1 MLYLYTS
8 LLNIT
13 IFYHN
18 ILFKQNILTLI
29 LCFSYLV
36 LSGEKM
42 NFDDITLT
50 PKTPYP
56 KLTPCEDAFAVNLIK
71 NLLSARTGILTAGL
85 QFQFQAAVAEKVTK
99 ELAKIFEEAAILKA
113 THLTLLT
120 NAIVDFGGLPVYED
134 TQKVPF
140 NANYINYAAK
150 LKDMLNADIRLISA
164 TINNLDYA
172 ISATKNDDLKA
183 LLARIKQDDELTLAA
198 FKQILTTV
206 QFLSA

>member
-1 MLYLYTS
+1 MSLY
-8 LLNIT
+8 II

-18 ILFKQNILTLI
+18 NLFKQNILTII

-36 LSGEKM
+36 LLEGKM

-56 KLTPCEDAFAVNLIK
+56 KLTPCEDVFAVNLIK

-85 QFQFQAAVAEKVTK
+85 QFQFQAALEEKVTR
-99 ELAKIFEEAAILKA
+99 EVAKIFEEAAILKA

-120 NAIVDFGGLPVYED
+120 NAIVDFGGMPVYED
-134 TQKVPF
+134 AQKIPF

-150 LKDMLNADIRLISA
+150 LKDMLNADIRLTSA

-172 ISATKNDDLKA
+172 ISATKNDDLKS
-183 LLARIKQDDELTLAA
+183 LLSRIKQDDELMQTA